1 MARDNSANEVR
12 GIDIIPSSERTG
24 TPKSLFPVWAATV
37 MTMTGFL
44 LGGIVGTL
52 GLPLNLVILSILIG
66 NLGFLLVGLLSV
78 TGPQAGT
85 SMITISR
92 ASLGIRGY
100 WPGSFLSWLTAV
112 GWETV
117 NAVIGTFA
125 VLELFKIIG
134 IGTGTIQ
141 TLLALFITISLVVY
155 IAIKGIFTVIKAQ
168 SIFTIVIAIGLTI
181 TVLFAIPK
189 IDLGVAVG
197 NPATG
202 SLIGTFLL
210 ALGIIM
216 AGGGIS
222 YLNYPADYTRY
233 LPKSANKKAIFG
245 YSFLGGYIPIT
256 ILMTLGALL
265 GTAIDM
271 AGDPLATFS
280 QVVPTWFLIP
290 FLLIAILGI
299 ITNNIINIYSS
310 GLSLLAMGLKVKR
323 ATAVFIDGIVV
334 FGIASYAIFGTDF
347 VTFFINFLGIMVV
360 WLAPWGAIVLIDF
373 YQRGQTYNSGEFFKG
388 NSSEYWYK
396 SGFNP
401 IGMIAWIAG
410 AIAGVLTIN
419 TPLLVGPLAN
429 SWFAGGDV
437 SVFAGILVAG
447 IIYKLG
453 NKIKN

>member
-1 MARDNSANEVR
+1 MAIDNSVGEVR
-12 GIDIIPSSERTG
+12 GIDIIPASERTG
-24 TPKSLFPVWAATV
+24 TPKSLFAVWAATV

-44 LGGIVGTL
+44 IGGIVGTL
-52 GLPLNLVILSILIG
+52 GLPIHLVVLAILIG

-92 ASLGIRGY
+92 AALGQRGY

-141 TLLALFITISLVVY
+141 TLFALLITIALVVY
-155 IAIKGIFTVIKAQ
+155 IAVKGIFTVIKAQ
-168 SIFTIVIAIGLTI
+168 SIFTIVISIGLTI

-189 IDLGVAVG
+189 INLGVEVG
-197 NPATG
+197 DPATG
-202 SLIGTFLL
+202 SLVGTFLL

-216 AGGGIS
+216 AAGGIS

-256 ILMTLGALL
+256 VLMVMGALL

-290 FLLIAILGI
+290 FLLVAIAGI

-323 ATAVFIDGIVV
+323 STAVLIDGVVV

-373 YQRGQTYNSGEFFKG
+373 YQRGQEYNSDEFFKR
-388 NSSEYWYK
+388 NSSQYWYK

-410 AIAGVLTIN
+410 AIASVLTIN

-447 IIYKLG
+447 LIYKFG
-453 NKIKN
+453 NKVKN

>member
-1 MARDNSANEVR
+1 
-12 GIDIIPSSERTG
+12 
-24 TPKSLFPVWAATV
+24 
-37 MTMTGFL
+37 
-44 LGGIVGTL
+44 
-52 GLPLNLVILSILIG
+52 
-66 NLGFLLVGLLSV
+66 
-78 TGPQAGT
+78 
-85 SMITISR
+85 
-92 ASLGIRGY
+92 
-100 WPGSFLSWLTAV
+100 
-112 GWETV
+112 
-117 NAVIGTFA
+117 
-125 VLELFKIIG
+125 
-134 IGTGTIQ
+134 
-141 TLLALFITISLVVY
+141 
-155 IAIKGIFTVIKAQ
+155 
-168 SIFTIVIAIGLTI
+168 
-181 TVLFAIPK
+181 
-189 IDLGVAVG
+189 
-197 NPATG
+197 
-202 SLIGTFLL
+202 
-210 ALGIIM
+210 
-216 AGGGIS
+216 
-222 YLNYPADYTRY
+222 
-233 LPKSANKKAIFG
+233 
-245 YSFLGGYIPIT
+245 
-256 ILMTLGALL
+256 
-265 GTAIDM
+265 
-271 AGDPLATFS
+271 LATFS

-290 FLLIAILGI
+290 FLLVAILGI

-447 IIYKLG
+447 VIYKLG

>member
-125 VLELFKIIG
+125 VLELFKIVG

-141 TLLALFITISLVVY
+141 TLVALFITISLVVY

-280 QVVPTWFLIP
+280 QVVPKWFLIP
-290 FLLIAILGI
+290 FLLVAILGI

-323 ATAVFIDGIVV
+323 STAVFIDGIVV
-334 FGIASYAIFGTDF
+334 FGIASYALFGTDF

-373 YQRGQTYNSGEFFKG
+373 YQRGQTYESGEFFKG

-447 IIYKLG
+447 VIYKLG

>member
-1 MARDNSANEVR
+1 MANTKSSSEVR
-12 GIDIIPSSERTG
+12 GIDIIPASERTG

-52 GLPLNLVILSILIG
+52 GLPLTLVVIAILLG
-66 NLGFLLVGLLSV
+66 NLGFLLVGLLSI

-92 ASLGIRGY
+92 ASLGQRGY
-100 WPGSFLSWLTAV
+100 WLGSFLSWLTAV

-125 VLELFKIIG
+125 ILELFKLVG
-134 IGTGTIQ
+134 LGTGTFQ
-141 TLLALFITISLVVY
+141 TLLALLLAISLVVY
-155 IAIKGIFTVIKAQ
+155 IAIKGLPVVIRVQTIFTVI
-168 SIFTIVIAIGLTI
+168 IAIGLSI
-181 TVLFAIPK
+181 TVLFALPK
-189 IDLGVAVG
+189 INLSVAVG
-197 NPATG
+197 NPVTG
-202 SLIGTFLL
+202 SLVGTFLL
-210 ALGIIM
+210 ALGIIL

-233 LPKSANKKAIFG
+233 LPKTASKKAIFS

-256 ILMTLGALL
+256 ILMILGALL

-280 QVVPTWFLIP
+280 EVVPTWYLVP
-290 FLLIAILGI
+290 FLLVAILGI
-299 ITNNIINIYSS
+299 ITNNVINIYSS
-310 GLSLLAMGLKVKR
+310 GLSLLAMGLNVKR
-323 ATAVFIDGIVV
+323 ATAVLIDGIVV
-334 FGIASYAIFGTDF
+334 FGIASYALFGTDF

-373 YQRGQTYNSGEFFKG
+373 YQRGQEYNSNEFFKG
-388 NSSEYWYK
+388 DKSEYWYK
-396 SGFNP
+396 AGFNP
-401 IGMIAWIAG
+401 VGMLAWIAG
-410 AIAGVLTIN
+410 AGAGVLTIN

-453 NKIKN
+453 NKIKS